1 MERRGYRRGGGGYQ
15 GGDRGDRPYRP
26 FGRAFATLPKPVKE
40 GDVVDLTIEAVGS
53 KGDGIAKVQGFIVFV
68 PNTKTGDKVKVKI
81 VSVRPNFALGQIAE
95 PGEEAAAAAAPV
107 EAAPSEEASE
117 EASEEESEEEE

>member
-53 KGDGIAKVQGFIVFV
+53 KGDGIAKVKGFIVFV

-95 PGEEAAAAAAPV
+95 PGEEAAAAPV
-107 EAAPSEEASE
+107 EAAPSEETVE
-117 EASEEESEEEE
+117 EVETEEEV

>member
-40 GDVVDLTIEAVGS
+40 GDIVELTIEAVGS
-53 KGDGIAKVQGFIVFV
+53 KGDGIAKIKGFIVFV

-95 PGEEAAAAAAPV
+95 PGEEAAAAPA
-107 EAAPSEEASE
+107 EAAPSEETVE
-117 EASEEESEEEE
+117 EGETEEEEE